1 MSFGLTSEG
10 FILKRLQDIK
20 LELEDD
26 FRELFGEIDVNP
38 DGPFGQIIGV
48 MSRHLAE
55 IWEQAEKI
63 YYGMYPA
70 SAVGLS
76 LDGVAQMTG
85 VVRLSSTESVVVA
98 QLEGTEGTIVPD
110 GNLASQSVAG
120 NIFEQNGAVQ
130 ISVSNLHKI
139 IVNVDADTDQTWQIT
154 LSGVVIQFA
163 SSGNTIPEIAANLA
177 ANIDADPTLDP
188 LIEVFYTAGDEFF
201 TLKIKNLLDP
211 QLNPIRL
218 TTDRFF
224 TAILGTDLSA
234 TEIWSPANYQTI
246 DTGNI
251 PVPIESL
258 NTIENPVSGFN
269 TIDNFEDGVP
279 GRDPESDVEFRIRRA
294 ESLQI
299 LGAATIGAIQAR
311 VLQEVANVTAVKVLE
326 NRTDDYDPGPA
337 PIGRPPHSIE
347 VIVEGGTDADIAEK
361 IWEVKAAGIQTYGN
375 TMYTIIDSNGDP
387 QDIYFTRPTA
397 VYLYVRVD
405 YDRTGAEEVFPTDG
419 EDTIR
424 DNIYELGAAHN
435 VGEDVI
441 LQSFFGSV
449 YFKQGIITNATIY
462 LAEDVVPDNPSPSW
476 GTSNIVI
483 DAQEI
488 AIFENSIVRIVINDV
503 TP

>member
-1 MSFGLTSEG
+1 MSFGVTTEG

-26 FRELFGEIDVNP
+26 LRELFGEIDVNP

-48 MSRHLAE
+48 MARHLAE
-55 IWEQAEKI
+55 IWEQAEKV

-85 VVRLSSTESVVVA
+85 IVRLSSTESTVVA
-98 QLEGTEGTIVPD
+98 QIEGTEGTTVPD
-110 GNLASQSVAG
+110 GNLASQSIAG
-120 NIFEQNGAVQ
+120 NIFEQQGSAQ
-130 ISVSNLHKI
+130 ISINNLHQV
-139 IVNVDADTDQTWQIT
+139 IVNVDSDTDQTWEIT
-154 LSGVVIQFA
+154 ISGTVVQYV
-163 SSGNTIPEIAANLA
+163 SSGNTAVEIASNLA
-177 ANIDADPTLDP
+177 ANIDADLTLEP
-188 LIEVFYTAGDEFF
+188 LIEVIYSPGDEFF

-211 QLNPIRL
+211 ELNPIRL
-218 TTDRFF
+218 TIDRFF
-224 TAILGTDLSA
+224 TVVLGTDLSA
-234 TEIWSPANYQTI
+234 TQIWSPANYYSV
-246 DTGNI
+246 DTGDI
-251 PVPIESL
+251 PVPIASL
-258 NTIENPVSGFN
+258 DTIENPVAGFN
-269 TIDNFEDGVP
+269 TIVNFEDGVP
-279 GRDPESDVEFRIRRA
+279 GRNPETDVEFRERRA

-311 VLQEVANVTAVKVLE
+311 VLQEVDNVTAVKVLE
-326 NRTDDYDPGPA
+326 NRTDEWDPGPS
-337 PIGRPPHSIE
+337 PVGMPPHSIE
-347 VIVEGGTDADIAEK
+347 VIVEGGTNEDIAEK

-387 QDIYFTRPTA
+387 QDIYFSRPAT

-405 YDRTGAEEVFPTDG
+405 YDKTGSEEIFPTEG
-419 EDTIR
+419 EATMR
-424 DNIYELGAAHN
+424 NNIYALGATHN

-441 LQSFFGSV
+441 LQRFFGPV
-449 YFKQGIITNATIY
+449 YAVQGITNAVIY

-476 GTSNIVI
+476 VATNIVI

-488 AIFENSIVRIVINDV
+488 AIFENSVVRIVINDV